1 MKALVLKYLVEL
13 IIGWLSKSD
22 LLVSKLYNCKWSY
35 FHTLDDVLLSFS
47 HKHYLQISN
56 MYKKQQNREM
66 KFMYDFLK
74 LQSLII
80 DIYILE
86 QLY

>member
-1 MKALVLKYLVEL
+1 
-13 IIGWLSKSD
+13 
-22 LLVSKLYNCKWSY
+22 
-35 FHTLDDVLLSFS
+35 
-47 HKHYLQISN
+47 
-56 MYKKQQNREM
+56 MYKKQQNHEM

-74 LQSLII
+74 LQSLVT